1 MVEVGPIG
9 VHGILLRGAPLRL
22 SWFETLSLGFSLVF
36 PCPSVFQDQRLSFRI
51 LNSTLSLGLVLEDPW
66 VTPTPL
72 GFLSL
77 YLASIE
83 MLTPSNALTN
93 LTHEC
98 YPLLLV
104 PSSVIFGISGCGD
117 ADINAMQVK
126 HANLLIYGLD

>member
-1 MVEVGPIG
+1 M
-9 VHGILLRGAPLRL
+9 

-93 LTHEC
+93 LTYGC
-98 YPLLLV
+98 YILLLV
-104 PSSVIFGISGCGD
+104 PSSPIFGISGCRD
-117 ADINAMQVK
+117 VDINVMAIK
-126 HANLLIYGLD
+126 YGNLLMYG